1 MLQSGTIYLNV
12 QRIAFAPSSF
22 YAFQK
27 EKLPIACKEF
37 EDLLDGWMALSI
49 KNLGNGWSKSIVLEN
64 KVDIN
69 FDFGMEPKN

>member
-1 MLQSGTIYLNV
+1 MLQSGTIYLKV

-49 KNLGNGWSKSIVLEN
+49 KNLGYGWSKSIVLEN
-64 KVDIN
+64 KV
-69 FDFGMEPKN
+69 F